1 MHSEEFPFLSLLL
14 ITGLAAFVPLLASR
28 FRRFR
33 IPVVVGEILA
43 GMIVGKS
50 GLDLIEPSQALE
62 FLTIFGFTYLMF
74 ISGLEVDFGVLIASS
89 GGGGGRNRLSN
100 PIWLGVAVFA
110 LTIFVAFL
118 ASEALLW
125 FGLIHEPFIIAL
137 ILSTTSLGIVVPVLK
152 ERGMMN
158 SRYGQSLLM
167 SALVADFGTLVLIT
181 IDVAI
186 LSQGL
191 TFEVLLVLLLLVA
204 FGVAVQLGKMVAG
217 IPGLP
222 RLLEELS
229 HATAQIK
236 VRGAVALMVA
246 FIVLSEWLGS
256 EIILGAFLAGAAIS
270 LLAGRESSQLQVK
283 MDAIGF
289 GFFIPIF
296 FIMVG
301 VQFDLPA
308 LLSSPQ
314 GLLLVPILLVI
325 AYAIKFAAALL
336 YRYTFSWRE
345 TFAAGALLSARLSLI
360 IAAAA
365 IALDLGIIDEAFN
378 ADIILVAIIT
388 CTLSPLIFNRILPP
402 RPQVKRRGV
411 ILVGLGETSV
421 MLARRLLQTS
431 SNVIMLG
438 GDKARVELISRQQ
451 RAVRVIQGN
460 PGTAAALREAGA
472 ENAAA
477 LIAASTYDDINLAAC
492 RLAVEQFEIP
502 LVIAQTSDSGVAGEL
517 AKLGVRVVQPQL
529 ATVHSL
535 EGALHFPAAF
545 DMLTNHADGVEVR
558 EVELRTEQIVGK
570 RLRDIRLPGDALVLG
585 MRRNGE
591 VLVPHGNTELLR
603 GDLLMLVGH
612 VDTLQDA
619 VSHLNPAAPEIE

>member
-1 MHSEEFPFLSLLL
+1 MHSEEFSFLSLLL

-50 GLDLIEPSQALE
+50 GLNLIEPSQALE

-89 GGGGGRNRLSN
+89 GGNRRGRLSN

-110 LTIFVAFL
+110 VTILVAFL

-125 FGLIHEPFIIAL
+125 FGLIQEPFIIAL

-152 ERGMMN
+152 ERGMMA

-181 IDVAI
+181 VDVAI
-186 LSQGL
+186 LSRGL

-204 FGVAVQLGKMVAG
+204 FGVAVQLGKLVAG

-270 LLAGRESSQLQVK
+270 LLAGRESSQLHLK

-314 GLLLVPILLVI
+314 GLLLVPILLII

-336 YRYTFSWRE
+336 YRYTFTWRE
-345 TFAAGALLSARLSLI
+345 TFAAGSLLSARLSLI

-378 ADIILVAIIT
+378 ADIILIAIIT
-388 CTLSPLIFNRILPP
+388 CTLSPLIFNRIMPP
-402 RPQVKRRGV
+402 RPMVKRRGV
-411 ILVGLGETSV
+411 ILVGLGETPV

-431 SNVIMLG
+431 SNVTMLG
-438 GDKARVELISRQQ
+438 QDEERAELIRRQGHNM
-451 RAVRVIQGN
+451 RVIKADPRTSAGLQ
-460 PGTAAALREAGA
+460 EAGA

-492 RLAVEQFEIP
+492 RLAAEQFEIP
-502 LVIAQTSDSGVAGEL
+502 LIIAQTSDSAMAAEL
-517 AKLGVRVVQPQL
+517 GQLGVRVVQPQL

-558 EVELRTEQIVGK
+558 EVELRTTQIIGK

-591 VLVPHGNTELLR
+591 VLVPHGNTELLQ

-612 VDTLQDA
+612 ADTLQDA
-619 VSHLNPAAPEIE
+619 VTHLNPIAPEIE